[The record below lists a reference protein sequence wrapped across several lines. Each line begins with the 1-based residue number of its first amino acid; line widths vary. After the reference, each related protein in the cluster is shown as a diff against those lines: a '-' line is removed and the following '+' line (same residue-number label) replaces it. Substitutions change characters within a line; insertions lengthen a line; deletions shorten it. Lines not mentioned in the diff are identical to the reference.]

1 MASRSSEPIMEP
13 LRPRRRSRPGIAVT
27 ADARREL
34 PAMPTVQSTRVG
46 RSMAAGS
53 PGTVKLCQR
62 YGEKLL
68 LVRYRYDWT
77 GLYRYTT
84 VEIVV
89 DAAPTMRGRARES
102 RYAVHIRPNEH
113 ALLAA
118 AKKLGARW
126 DPQLRRWTLTG
137 HAVQTL
143 DLIHRVEL
151 AEVPPPRRTLR

>member
-1 MASRSSEPIMEP
+1 
-13 LRPRRRSRPGIAVT
+13 
-27 ADARREL
+27 
-34 PAMPTVQSTRVG
+34 MPPVQGTRVG
-46 RSMAAGS
+46 RSMAAGG

-89 DAAPTMRGRARES
+89 DAAPTLRGRAREA
-102 RYAVHIRPNEH
+102 RYAMHIRSNERT
-113 ALLAA
+113 LLAA
-118 AKKLGARW
+118 AKELGARW
-126 DPQLRRWTLTG
+126 DPQLRRWTLPG

-151 AEVPPPRRTLR
+151 AEVPPPRRKLK